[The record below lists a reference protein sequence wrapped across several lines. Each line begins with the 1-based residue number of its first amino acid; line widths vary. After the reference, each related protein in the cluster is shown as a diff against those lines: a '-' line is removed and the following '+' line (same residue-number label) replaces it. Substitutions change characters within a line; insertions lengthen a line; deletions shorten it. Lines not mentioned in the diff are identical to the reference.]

1 MTGQVITLQGSQP
14 IHPDD
19 SHSLFKRI
27 IKVGDGF
34 IAPKWIIDGCIPEGV
49 GVIAGAPGVGKT
61 SALIPLLLRVAGI
74 ASPDC
79 NLENSFPRKVILFT
93 EDDAQVILILNGMR
107 HFLRWDDSTW
117 EKVKRRITI
126 VGSMRVLPEQLEY
139 LMIEAQAESFEY
151 KGLISQP
158 LMVFDTSSANFELQ
172 NESDNSQVSA
182 FMAILKQAYSR
193 WDISSWVVSHTPKT
207 QKGIN
212 IDAMFNATARGASS
226 FEGDAQWTAILSSAQ
241 ENNEGPR
248 VLKLGKRRVTCTF
261 DEIIFDGSV
270 QHATAI
276 DRFGE
281 EVTIDYRYTVARR
294 SSKTERDQD
303 AFRKQSGDILEE
315 IIAALGDLD
324 YPSRTALAKSVKR
337 DHNLVMKTINSSI
350 LDSILM
356 EVDLPPELR
365 KGPRKTYVAIA
376 PDKDLY

>member
-1 MTGQVITLQGSQP
+1 MTGQVITLQGSEP
-14 IHPDD
+14 IHPDNA
-19 SHSLFKRI
+19 HSIFKRI

-34 IAPKWIIDGCIPEGV
+34 VAPRWIIDGCIPEGV

-79 NLENSFPRKVILFT
+79 NLECTFPRKVILFT

-107 HFLRWDDSTW
+107 HFLRWDDATW

-126 VGSMRVLPEQLEY
+126 VGSMRVLPEELEGI
-139 LMIEAQAESFEY
+139 MIEAQAESFEY
-151 KGLISQP
+151 KGLTSQP

-182 FMAILKQAYSR
+182 FMAVLKQSYSR
-193 WDISSWVVSHTPKT
+193 FDISSWVVSHTPKT
-207 QKGIN
+207 QKGVN
-212 IDAMFNATARGASS
+212 IDAMFNASARGASS
-226 FEGDAQWTAILSSAQ
+226 FEGDAQWTAILSSAE

-248 VLKLGKRRVTCTF
+248 VLKLGKRRVTCAF
-261 DEIIFDGSV
+261 DEIIFEGSV

-281 EVTIDYRYTVARR
+281 EIVIDYRYTVARR

-303 AFRKQSGDILEE
+303 SFRKKSGE
-315 IIAALGDLD
+315 ITDRIIEVIADLD
-324 YPSRTALAKSVKR
+324 YPSRNQISDKVGGS
-337 DHNLVMKTINSSI
+337 HNLNMETIKLLI
-350 LDSILM
+350 LNGVLL
-356 EVDLPPELR
+356 ELNLPAGVKLR
-365 KGPRKTYVAIA
+365 SRSTYIAIA

>member
-34 IAPKWIIDGCIPEGV
+34 VAPKWIIDGCIPEGV

-107 HFLRWDDSTW
+107 HFLQWDDTTW

-151 KGLISQP
+151 KGLTSQP

-182 FMAILKQAYSR
+182 FMAVLKQAYSR

-207 QKGIN
+207 QKGVN

-226 FEGDAQWTAILSSAQ
+226 FEGDAQWTAILSSAE

-248 VLKLGKRRVTCTF
+248 VLKLGKRRVTCAF
-261 DEIIFDGSV
+261 DEIIFEGSV

-281 EVTIDYRYTVARR
+281 EVNIDYRYTVARK
-294 SSKTERDQD
+294 SSKTEREQDQFRRKTGELSDQIMD
-303 AFRKQSGDILEE
+303 AFSEC
-315 IIAALGDLD
+315 D
-324 YPSRTALAKSVKR
+324 YPSRTDLFKIVGGDKSIF
-337 DHNLVMKTINSSI
+337 LKTISQLVFSKK
-350 LDSILM
+350 LM
-356 EVDLPPELR
+356 EMNLPR
-365 KGPRKTYVAIA
+365 DQIKGAKKTYLAIA
-376 PDKDLY
+376 PDPDVF